1 MYLETTHD
9 THMRD
14 LFKSLIRIYYTL
26 KIKRCTYP
34 NFNFLSV
41 SFEFLLNVHFIDA
54 IKLFTA
60 NSFDNTKFDDCLVNS
75 SAHSVLSSHIEFEN
89 GLQIA

>member
-1 MYLETTHD
+1 MYIL
-9 THMRD
+9 
-14 LFKSLIRIYYTL
+14 
-26 KIKRCTYP
+26 

-41 SFEFLLNVHFIDA
+41 SFTFLLNIHVIDA
-54 IKLFTA
+54 IKPFAA
-60 NSFDNTKFDDCLVNS
+60 NSFNNTKFDDCSSNS